1 MKVLDKIIIIV
12 LVFIIIMNYKGR
24 LISYAQQLL
33 FPHLSLTEYLM
44 NPRNV
49 HVEESKEQSH

>member
-12 LVFIIIMNYKGR
+12 FVFIIIMNYKGR

-44 NPRNV
+44 NPMNV
-49 HVEESKEQSH
+49 HAEESKEHSQ